1 MMIDRY
7 TRKEM
12 RAVWTDENRLKTW
25 LDVELAA
32 MKALEEQGTIP
43 AGTADGIRKKAMIKT
58 GRMLEI
64 EEQTHHDVVAFT
76 QMITEQLGE
85 EGRWLHYGLTS
96 SDVGDTAL
104 CILIR
109 DAMVIIIKDFNCLA
123 ETVKA
128 QAYKYKSQLMV
139 GRTHGV
145 HAEPTTFGFKLA
157 IWYAEI
163 RRNIT
168 RLEKAKEN
176 ISVGKFSGPVGTF
189 AHLGPDI
196 EKRACELLKLEP
208 APISSQIIQR
218 DRHSEVMTVLA
229 ICAGSLEKFA
239 TEIRHLQRTE
249 VREAE
254 EPFVK
259 GQKGSSSMPHKRNPV
274 KCENVCGLARLIR
287 SYAIAAL
294 ENMPLWHER
303 DISHSSSERVILP
316 DAFILLNFI
325 SNRFDKIME
334 NLIVYPEAMETNLNK
349 MKGLVYSGTVLL
361 HLVEAGLSREEAY
374 KIVQRNSMKVWET
387 GEDFKDILAKDP
399 DFSKAISS
407 ENLRKMFDA
416 KVVLKNIDAV
426 FERVFED
433 K

>member
-1 MMIDRY
+1 MIDRY
-7 TRKEM
+7 TLKEM
-12 RAVWTDENRLKTW
+12 GAVWTDENRLKAW

-32 MKALEEQGTIP
+32 MKALEKEGRIP
-43 AGTADGIRKKAMIKT
+43 AGTADGIRSKVKIKT

-64 EEQTHHDVVAFT
+64 EEQTHHDVIAFT
-76 QMITEQLGE
+76 QMVTEQLGE

-96 SDVGDTAL
+96 SDVVDTAL

-109 DAMVIIIKDFNCLA
+109 DALGIIIKDFKHFA
-123 ETVKA
+123 ETVKS
-128 QAYKYKSQLMV
+128 QAYKYKTQLMV

-157 IWYAEI
+157 LWYAEI
-163 RRNIT
+163 IRDIE
-168 RLEKAKEN
+168 RLETAKEA
-176 ISVGKFSGPVGTF
+176 ITVGKFSGAVGTF
-189 AHLGPDI
+189 AHLDPSV
-196 EKRACELLKLEP
+196 ENLACGILGLQP

-218 DRHSEVMTVLA
+218 DRHAQVMTALA

-249 VREAE
+249 VREVE
-254 EPFVK
+254 EPFAK

-287 SYAIAAL
+287 SYALAAL
-294 ENMPLWHER
+294 ENIPLWHER

-316 DAFILLNFI
+316 DAFILMNFI
-325 SNRFDKIME
+325 TDRFRKIVE
-334 NLIVYPEAMETNLNK
+334 DLIVYPDAMEANLNK
-349 MKGLVYSGTVLL
+349 MNGLVYSGTVLL
-361 HLVEAGLSREEAY
+361 YLVEEGMSREEAY

-387 GEDFKDILAKDP
+387 GEDLKALLARDD
-399 DFSKAISS
+399 DFLKLMSTDKL
-407 ENLRKMFDA
+407 EKMFDP
-416 KVVLKNIDAV
+416 KVVLRNIDTV
-426 FERVFED
+426 FRRVFG

>member
-1 MMIDRY
+1 MIDRY
-7 TRKEM
+7 TLKEM
-12 RAVWTDENRLKTW
+12 GSVWTDENRLKAW

-32 MKALEEQGTIP
+32 MKALEEKGTVP
-43 AGTADGIRKKAMIKT
+43 SGTADGIRKKAAIKT
-58 GRMLEI
+58 DRMLEI

-96 SDVGDTAL
+96 SDVVDTAL

-109 DAMVIIIKDFNCLA
+109 NALDIIIKDFNRLA

-128 QAYKYKSQLMV
+128 QAYKYKTQLMV

-163 RRNIT
+163 ERNIK
-168 RLEKAKEN
+168 RLENAKEN

-196 EKRACELLKLEP
+196 EKRACEILKLQP

-229 ICAGSLEKFA
+229 VCAGSLEKFA

-254 EPFVK
+254 EPFAK

-287 SYAIAAL
+287 SYALAAL

-325 SNRFDKIME
+325 ANRFDKIME
-334 NLIVYPEAMETNLNK
+334 NLIVYPEAMEANLGK
-349 MKGLVYSGTVLL
+349 MKGLVYSGKVLL
-361 HLVEAGLSREEAY
+361 SLVEAGLSREDAY

-387 GEDFKDILAKDP
+387 GEDFKALLAKDP
-399 DFSKAISS
+399 DLSKAVKPADL
-407 ENLRKMFDA
+407 ERMFDP
-416 KVVLKNIDAV
+416 KVVLKNIDFV
-426 FERVFED
+426 FKRVFGEN
-433 K
+433 

>member
-12 RAVWTDENRLKTW
+12 GAVWTDENRLKTW

-58 GRMLEI
+58 ERMLEI

-325 SNRFDKIME
+325 SNRFDKIIE

>member
-58 GRMLEI
+58 ERMLEI

-325 SNRFDKIME
+325 SNRFDKIIE

>member
-1 MMIDRY
+1 MIDRY
-7 TRKEM
+7 TLKEM
-12 RAVWTDENRLKTW
+12 GAVWTDENRLKAW

-32 MKALEEQGTIP
+32 MKALEKEGRIP
-43 AGTADGIRKKAMIKT
+43 AGTADGIRSKVKIKT
-58 GRMLEI
+58 GRMFEI
-64 EEQTHHDVVAFT
+64 EEQTHHDVIAFT
-76 QMITEQLGE
+76 QMVTEQLGE

-96 SDVGDTAL
+96 SDVVDTAL

-109 DAMVIIIKDFNCLA
+109 DALGIIIEDFKHFA
-123 ETVKA
+123 ETVKS
-128 QAYKYKSQLMV
+128 QAYKYKTQLMV

-157 IWYAEI
+157 LWYSEI
-163 RRNIT
+163 IRDIE
-168 RLEKAKEN
+168 RLEAAKVA
-176 ISVGKFSGPVGTF
+176 ITVGKFSGAVGTF
-189 AHLGPDI
+189 AHLDPSV
-196 EKRACELLKLEP
+196 ENLACGILGLQP

-218 DRHSEVMTVLA
+218 DRHAQVMTALA

-249 VREAE
+249 VREVE

-287 SYAIAAL
+287 SYALAAL
-294 ENMPLWHER
+294 ENIPLWHER

-316 DAFILLNFI
+316 DAFILMNFI
-325 SNRFDKIME
+325 TNRFRKIVE
-334 NLIVYPEAMETNLNK
+334 DLIVYQDAMEANLNK

-361 HLVEAGLSREEAY
+361 YLVEEGMSREEAY

-387 GEDFKDILAKDP
+387 GEDLKALLARDD
-399 DFSKAISS
+399 DFLKLMSTDKL
-407 ENLRKMFDA
+407 EKMFDP
-416 KVVLKNIDAV
+416 KVVLRNIDTV
-426 FERVFED
+426 FRRVFG